1 MAKTKEDVIR
11 DGNVSNQQSLVK
23 ALLPSAT
30 KTVRFDIPGGKHM
43 LEEIDQA
50 RMERT
55 VWNWLKFCRHF
66 DEATLSLTND
76 IESLKTRTIRLVE
89 FDQTRNGQ
97 PIWEMHK
104 DQKRYLSR
112 LIADV
117 INERKF
123 VAIRATREALF
134 IIEEEGDTFGPDS
147 DSWAP
152 YWEFRPQ
159 KLSRG
164 EYSAF

>member
-11 DGNVSNQQSLVK
+11 EGGVTNQQSLVK
-23 ALLPSAT
+23 KLLPSAT
-30 KTVRFDIPGGKHM
+30 KTVRFSIPGGKYM
-43 LEEIDQA
+43 LQEIDQST
-50 RMERT
+50 MERT

-66 DEATLSLTND
+66 DEAALYLSSD
-76 IESLKTRTIRLVE
+76 MDSLETRKVLLVE

-123 VAIRATREALF
+123 VAIRATREALYL
-134 IIEEEGDTFGPDS
+134 IEEEGDTFGPDS

-164 EYSAF
+164 EYSAY

>member
-23 ALLPSAT
+23 QLLPSAT
-30 KTVRFDIPGGKHM
+30 KMVRFDIPGGKNM
-43 LEEIDQA
+43 LDEIDQSS
-50 RMERT
+50 MERT

-66 DEATLSLTND
+66 DEATLSLSTD
-76 IESLKTRTIRLVE
+76 VESLETRTVRLVE

-104 DQKRYLSR
+104 DQKRYLAR
-112 LIADV
+112 IIADV

-123 VAIRATREALF
+123 VAIRVTREALF
-134 IIEEEGDTFGPDS
+134 LVEEDGDTFGPDS
-147 DSWAP
+147 EAWAP

-159 KLSRG
+159 KISRG
-164 EYSAF
+164 EYSF

>member
-23 ALLPSAT
+23 QLLPSST
-30 KTVRFDIPGGKHM
+30 KMVRFDIPGGKNM
-43 LEEIDQA
+43 LDEIDQSS
-50 RMERT
+50 MERT

-66 DEATLSLTND
+66 DEATLNLSTD
-76 IESLKTRTIRLVE
+76 VESMETRIVRLVE

-104 DQKRYLSR
+104 DQKRYLAR
-112 LIADV
+112 IIADV

-123 VAIRATREALF
+123 VAIRVTREALF
-134 IIEEEGDTFGPDS
+134 LVEEDGDTFGPDS
-147 DSWAP
+147 ETWAP

-159 KLSRG
+159 KISRG
-164 EYSAF
+164 EYSF